1 MMSDPHGHEHGND
14 SALGESASCSA
25 CPLSPDASIAVPFI
39 GDAGLDRRAFL
50 SRAMMSAAMLALA
63 ACAGSDGVT
72 APFSG
77 SASINIADYPAL
89 ATVGGVA
96 LVTLNGGPLAL
107 VRSTQTTIVALSRAC
122 PHEGATVNTSTGGFT
137 CPRHGARFGP
147 TGQWL
152 GGQQTSSMRS
162 YATTF
167 DATTGAVT
175 IG

>member
-1 MMSDPHGHEHGND
+1 MHDHRHDLNHGAAAAGAAD
-14 SALGESASCSA
+14 CSA
-25 CPLSPDASIAVPFI
+25 CPLGPEARVAIPLSGED
-39 GDAGLDRRAFL
+39 DLDRRTFL

-63 ACAGSDGVT
+63 ACGGADATT

-77 SASINIADYPAL
+77 SASVNISDYPAL

-96 LVTLNGGPLAL
+96 LVTLNGGLLAL
-107 VRSTQTTIVALSRAC
+107 VRASQTSVVALSRTC
-122 PHEGATVNTSTGGFT
+122 PHEGATVNTSTSGFT
-137 CPRHGARFGP
+137 CPRHGARFSL

-152 GGQQTSSMRS
+152 GGQQTTNMRS

-167 DATTGAVT
+167 DAASGALT

>member
-1 MMSDPHGHEHGND
+1 MMND
-14 SALGESASCSA
+14 SQEHTNDSTLGERSDCGT
-25 CPLSPDASIAVPFI
+25 CPLSPDALVGVPFAN
-39 GDAGLDRRAFL
+39 AGALDRRTFL
-50 SRAMMSAAMLALA
+50 SRAMMSAAVLALA
-63 ACAGSDGVT
+63 ACGASDGAT

-77 SASINIADYPAL
+77 SVSINIADYPSL

-107 VRSTQTTIVALSRAC
+107 VRSSQTTIVALSRVC

-167 DATTGAVT
+167 DATTGALT